1 MMYSQVFEYVSGSF
15 YLPRLEA
22 DATGDFKPLYDLL
35 GVCLVVDPFFLFFA
49 GMALI

>member
-1 MMYSQVFEYVSGSF
+1 MIDSQVFEYVSSSF
-15 YLPRLEA
+15 YLPRFKA

-35 GVCLVVDPFFLFFA
+35 GICLVIDGFFFFFA